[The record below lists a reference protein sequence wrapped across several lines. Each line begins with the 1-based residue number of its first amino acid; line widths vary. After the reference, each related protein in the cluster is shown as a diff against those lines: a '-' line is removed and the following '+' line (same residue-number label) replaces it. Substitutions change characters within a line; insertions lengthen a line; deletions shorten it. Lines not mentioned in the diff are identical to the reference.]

1 YVGEPRPVT
10 TSVSVRSARIRAIAA
25 RRGSLL
31 SSSIRQSLKSLAP
44 SMRCESKTAT
54 ASPPLKQMRAAA
66 STAGAAAAA
75 SVTSYTITPPTR
87 RLLPL
92 TSPIG
97 TCHGF
102 ASPHSPRMVTIMSNG
117 KPHTFTSESV
127 LMQLPT
133 PLLCMRRTP
142 RSPPS
147 QAPAKMPIP
156 SSSVVRT
163 VGSIPSVAWHN
174 SISYAWPASGT
185 YATWR
190 TSNWRSFSNIRFG
203 QFCAC
208 PPGLVEHA
216 RLGQALHGHDIR
228 VVCLRSVLR
237 TAAHCYS
244 IDQNRTSSA
253 YPMLTADV
261 NSEGLKVMTQEIAE
275 EHARLSLARS

>member
-1 YVGEPRPVT
+1 
-10 TSVSVRSARIRAIAA
+10 
-25 RRGSLL
+25 
-31 SSSIRQSLKSLAP
+31 
-44 SMRCESKTAT
+44 
-54 ASPPLKQMRAAA
+54 
-66 STAGAAAAA
+66 
-75 SVTSYTITPPTR
+75 
-87 RLLPL
+87 
-92 TSPIG
+92 
-97 TCHGF
+97 
-102 ASPHSPRMVTIMSNG
+102 MVTIMSNG

-174 SISYAWPASGT
+174 SISCAWPASGT

-208 PPGLVEHA
+208 PAGLVEHA

-275 EHARLSLARS
+275 EHARLSLARSALPIQCYFERKALAGCTMQDCHSRRFLCSRAMSSAAFTARSTSTFVSAVR